1 MRILKFKFTF
11 NELERRKKMKKG
23 IVALSALLALG
34 LASCSD
40 DRTPKDEVAPEISG
54 NQDKVCTVDEE
65 VNLLAGLSAID
76 DVDGDITENIQ
87 VTLIPSLDVTN
98 GRVTPTETGDY
109 EVQYKVSDQAG
120 NVAEAFAT
128 LTVNPHLAEKTKYLE
143 YSFNGLADNPFS
155 TWAFE
160 GLTVEESIS
169 KGNYK
174 VSGTTDNEAW
184 HVKFLGEVATTANA
198 DYEVIYEFN
207 SDVEG
212 NVTFE
217 ANDLPANKTV
227 AITKGYNK
235 LSFKFTAGEAKESQ
249 GYCLQLG
256 ALEAFN
262 LEFSKIEVIET
273 IGVDVWAS
281 VVDGLDYTQDGVVS
295 SVFDNNSEG
304 NVTTAQDSATMNIT
318 RGSDEN
324 GVWQTKLFVATG
336 VDLEANV
343 KYKVSLDLE
352 AENAIDDFEIC
363 YNSGDVEKGVGALY
377 GQKLEA
383 GVKKSFEFV
392 TTLDS
397 AKDNLVIQFQL
408 GKANEPQGANE
419 VTVSNVKVE
428 RIVTEDE
435 ALVPDYTFANDN
447 LDSHFW
453 SESVGT
459 FEASTDATKAI
470 LDVTTGTTTPNPWEI
485 WAVIG
490 VGKPMDANR
499 DYTVSID
506 LLADNDVAAFEGVL
520 RTFGLEDTKGGAYN
534 ITLTKDE
541 VAHVSFDVHLD
552 EKIETPAVVFQLGAI
567 QEATKIEFSNLSV
580 VAKGGSKEVHS
591 EAYTFSP
598 EGFGTFNDAASAEGF
613 LYTEDGKLVYEM
625 TKIGLVDWHNKLY
638 IPKLHLEADKI
649 YTIEFVAHADKEI
662 SCAFFLNPCGKWEP
676 RVSEEVAFTTEETTF
691 SYVTPSFAADMDFE
705 VLFQFGSDV
714 NQALGSAKIEFSS
727 IIIYAQDV
735 E

>member
-1 MRILKFKFTF
+1 
-11 NELERRKKMKKG
+11 MKKG
-23 IVALSALLALG
+23 IVVLSGLLALG
-34 LASCSD
+34 LAACSNN
-40 DRTPKDEVAPEISG
+40 RTPKDDVAPEITG

-65 VNLLAGLSAID
+65 VNLLEGLSAID
-76 DVDGDITENIQ
+76 DVDGDITENIE
-87 VTLIPSLDVTN
+87 VNLIPSLDVTN
-98 GRVTPTETGDY
+98 GRVTPRETGDY
-109 EVQYKVSDQAG
+109 EVQYKVTDKSG

-128 LTVNPHLAEKTKYLE
+128 LTVNPHLAEKTVYKE
-143 YSFNGLADNPFS
+143 YSFNGLADNPFGV
-155 TWAFE
+155 WAFD

-174 VSGTTDNEAW
+174 VSGQTDGEAW
-184 HVKFLGEVATTANA
+184 HVKFTGEVETVANA
-198 DYEVIYEFN
+198 DYEVIYEFT
-207 SDVEG
+207 SDVAG

-217 ANDLPANKTV
+217 ASDLAANKTV
-227 AITKGYNK
+227 EIIEGYNR
-235 LSFKFTAGEAKESQ
+235 LSFKFTSGEAKDSQ

-256 ALEAFN
+256 ALEDFN
-262 LEFSKIEVIET
+262 IEFSKIEVIET
-273 IGVDVWAS
+273 IGVDVWS
-281 VVDGLDYTQDGVVS
+281 TVVDGIDFTADGVVS

-304 NVTTAQDSATMNIT
+304 NVETTIDSATMNIT

-336 VDLEANV
+336 TDLEADV
-343 KYKVSLDLE
+343 KYKISLDLE

-377 GQKLEA
+377 GQKLLA

-397 AKDNLVIQFQL
+397 AKDNLVVQFQL
-408 GKANEPQGANE
+408 GKANEPQGANT
-419 VTVSNVKVE
+419 VTVSGVKVE

-435 ALVPDYTFANDN
+435 ALVPDYTFDNSN

-490 VGKPMDANR
+490 VGEAMDANR

-506 LLADNDVAAFEGVL
+506 LISDNDVAAFEGVL
-520 RTFGLEDTKGGAYN
+520 RTFGQEDTKGGAYN

-541 VAHVSFDVHLD
+541 LTHVSFDVHLD
-552 EKIETPAVVFQLGAI
+552 EKIETPAIVFQLGAI
-567 QEATKIEFSNLSV
+567 QKATKIEFSNLSV
-580 VAKGGSKEVHS
+580 VAKGGSKEINS
-591 EAYTFSP
+591 ESYTFSP
-598 EGFGTFNDAASAEGF
+598 EGFGTFNDASSAEGF

-638 IPKLHLEADKI
+638 IPKLHLESDKI
-649 YTIEFVAHADKEI
+649 YTIEFVAKADKEI

-714 NQALGSAKIEFSS
+714 NQALGSAKIEFVS